1 MNIENYKNFMVAVEN
16 TTPSNFPLKNL
27 SVKQTFM
34 KNEYGKGREVTSIKV
49 FFEEKKKTFDI
60 LILVDGKNNVFLTN
74 NTKNPKKVQCNLRL
88 K

>member
-1 MNIENYKNFMVAVEN
+1 
-16 TTPSNFPLKNL
+16 
-27 SVKQTFM
+27 M

-74 NTKNPKKVQCNLRL
+74 NTKNP
-88 K
+88 

>member
-1 MNIENYKNFMVAVEN
+1 
-16 TTPSNFPLKNL
+16 
-27 SVKQTFM
+27 M

-74 NTKNPKKVQCNLRL
+74 NTKNPKKVHCNLRL

>member
-1 MNIENYKNFMVAVEN
+1 MEKV
-16 TTPSNFPLKNL
+16 
-27 SVKQTFM
+27 
-34 KNEYGKGREVTSIKV
+34 EVTSIKV
-49 FFEEKKKTFDI
+49 FFEEKKTFDI

>member
-1 MNIENYKNFMVAVEN
+1 MEKV
-16 TTPSNFPLKNL
+16 
-27 SVKQTFM
+27 
-34 KNEYGKGREVTSIKV
+34 EVTSIKV